1 MGLQDVGRGSESLE
15 RPLKGQQ
22 AHLDSLP
29 EGTTCRDMTQTED
42 RTVSLAPSST
52 GLGSRTATTD
62 RAGVGNGYQGWWK
75 TKSSP

>member
-29 EGTTCRDMTQTED
+29 EGTTCRDITQTED
-42 RTVSLAPSST
+42 RTVSAVTHTILY
-52 GLGSRTATTD
+52 GS
-62 RAGVGNGYQGWWK
+62 GF
-75 TKSSP
+75 